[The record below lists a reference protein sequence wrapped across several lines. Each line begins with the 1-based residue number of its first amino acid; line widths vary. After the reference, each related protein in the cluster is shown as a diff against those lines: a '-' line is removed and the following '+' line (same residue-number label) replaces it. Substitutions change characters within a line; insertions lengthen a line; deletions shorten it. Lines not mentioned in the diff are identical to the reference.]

1 MIKILIMG
9 KIKIILDKRRKLD
22 DGTYP
27 VKLYCN
33 IPNKGNLII
42 STNIY
47 INEDCIIGNTIINH
61 RNAEIYN
68 AILTAKF
75 FKMED
80 ILLKMKLNKTLQTTS
95 LEDISKTIREALSD
109 YDVKEI
115 PSFLEMSE
123 KFIESKDKTKTKDAC
138 RYMLH
143 HLQNICKI
151 DKLQFADITV
161 KFLSNLDK
169 TLKDE
174 YNLQTN
180 TRSIIFRNIR
190 AVFNYAI
197 SEGVINYDCYPFRKF
212 KIKNEK
218 TRKRN
223 LTIEQVRQLIS
234 LNPDT
239 PEKTKMRD
247 IFMLMMYLIGINTKD
262 LLDAKEI
269 VNGRIEYKRAKT
281 GRLYSIKVE
290 PEAMAIIERYKG
302 KDTLL
307 DIPYPTHF
315 NNHFG
320 KTLKKLGVDDKI
332 SSYYA
337 RHTWATFAAELEIP
351 KETIAAALGHGGNSV
366 TDIYIDFNQNKV
378 DEANRKV
385 IDYILNK
392 QK

>member
-1 MIKILIMG
+1 MG
-9 KIKIILDKRRKLD
+9 QLKVILDKRRKLD

-27 VKLYCN
+27 IKLYCHIN
-33 IPNKGNLII
+33 GKGKIVI

-47 INEDCIIGNTIINH
+47 VEEDCLVGRTIVNCKY
-61 RNAEIYN
+61 ADIYT
-68 AILTAKF
+68 ALLTKKYY
-75 FKMED
+75 KMEE
-80 ILLKMKLNKTLQTTS
+80 ILIQMKLNGSLATTS
-95 LEDISKTIREALSD
+95 LQDITAIIKVALSD
-109 YDVKEI
+109 CDIKQQAHSFYDVAHQFITNKEK
-115 PSFLEMSE
+115 E
-123 KFIESKDKTKTKDAC
+123 KTKAAC
-138 RYMLH
+138 EYTLNTLGTFCRV
-143 HLQNICKI
+143 K
-151 DKLQFADITV
+151 KLQFPEITI
-161 KFLSNLDK
+161 KFLNEFEQF
-169 TLKDE
+169 LKDKK
-174 YNLQTN
+174 LSTN

-223 LTIEQVRQLIS
+223 LTIDQVRKLIA
-234 LNPDT
+234 LHPDT

-262 LLDAKEI
+262 LLNVKEI
-269 VNGRIEYKRAKT
+269 VDGRIEYKRAKT

-366 TDIYIDFNQNKV
+366 TDIYIDFNQSKV

>member
-1 MIKILIMG
+1 MG
-9 KIKIILDKRRKLD
+9 KIKIILDKRRQLD

-27 VKLYCN
+27 IKLYCN
-33 IPNKGNLII
+33 VPNKGVLRI

-47 INEDCIIGNTIINH
+47 VEEDCLIGNTIINH

-68 AILTAKF
+68 ALLTAKF

-80 ILLKMKLNKTLQTTS
+80 ILLKMKLNKTLQSTS
-95 LEDISKTIREALSD
+95 LEDITKIIRDALSD
-109 YDVKEI
+109 YDVKDI
-115 PSFLEMSE
+115 PSFLEVSNQ
-123 KFIESKDKTKTKDAC
+123 FILSKDKVKTQDAC

-143 HLQNICKI
+143 HLQNICKL
-151 DKLQFADITV
+151 DKLQFADITA
-161 KFLSNLDK
+161 KFLVDIDK
-169 TLKDE
+169 KLKEE

-212 KIKNEK
+212 KIQNEK

-223 LTIEQVRQLIS
+223 LTIDQVRKLIA
-234 LNPDT
+234 LHPDT

-262 LLDAKEI
+262 LLNVKEI
-269 VNGRIEYKRAKT
+269 VDGRIEYKRAKT